1 MNLIEVEK
9 TVNEIKNNGGV
20 GKAYEVDVTDRKQEG
35 EAVEDVLEEFS
46 KIDILVNNTV
56 ITMDSILIKMTE
68 EQWDRV
74 IDVILKECLTV
85 VRY

>member
-20 GKAYEVDVTDRKQEG
+20 GKAYEVGVTDRKQEG

-85 VRY
+85 VR

>member
-1 MNLIEVEK
+1 M
-9 TVNEIKNNGGV
+9 
-20 GKAYEVDVTDRKQEG
+20 
-35 EAVEDVLEEFS
+35 EDVLEEFS